1 MGKVQRIYERT
12 HTLNFFS
19 PRDEFQLYRSSF
31 LQSTLGRIYQQVPW
45 HELLR
50 AFNLKDSRHGPD
62 SIFSSKGKL
71 ALMFLKSYTDF
82 SDRKLVESINGNIH
96 YQMFCEILVPPGEK
110 LTDFKIVSR
119 IRTEL
124 GKKLDI
130 FATQKVLAQ
139 AWKPF
144 MNQTNVVLEDATC
157 YETQLRYP
165 TNVKLLWESVDW
177 LYHQMAVICKYSKI
191 RMPRSKYLDQKQK
204 YFNYQRKRKKQH
216 KETIR
221 RTRSLL
227 KLLLKMNGLLDTL
240 ENELSE
246 NLQMPEKYYQ
256 RRRVIRK
263 VYQQQQEMFLT
274 GESLPGRIVSLA
286 KSYIRPIVR
295 GKEVK
300 MVEFGPK
307 VNTIQIDG
315 INFIEHFSFDPFNE
329 GTRLKPSIRLARDL
343 FGRITHVAA
352 DAIYAT
358 NANRSYCSENHIT
371 TNFVRKGRAGKYEGQ
386 RKQISSVLNRERA
399 TRMEGSFGTEKEHYG
414 LKRIR
419 ARIQL
424 NEMLWVFFGIHTANL
439 VRLANRIRE
448 NQKAKAA

>member
-1 MGKVQRIYERT
+1 MGKVQRIFERT

-19 PRDEFQLYRSSF
+19 PWDEFQLYRTSF

-45 HELLR
+45 KELIR
-50 AFNLKDSRHGPD
+50 TFELKDNHRGPD

-71 ALMFLKSYTDF
+71 ALMFLKAYTEF
-82 SDRKLVESINGNIH
+82 SDRKLVESINGNIY
-96 YQMFCEILVPPGEK
+96 YQMFCEILIPPGEK

-130 FATQKVLAQ
+130 AACQRALAQ
-139 AWKPF
+139 AWKPR
-144 MNQTNVVLEDATC
+144 MSQTHVVMTDATC
-157 YETQLRYP
+157 YESHMRYP
-165 TNVKLLWESVDW
+165 TNIKLLWESVDW
-177 LYHQMAVICKYSKI
+177 LHHQMSMICKYSKI
-191 RMPRSKYLDQKQK
+191 RMPRSKYLDQRKK
-204 YFNYQRKRKKQH
+204 YFNYQRKRKKVH
-216 KETIR
+216 KDTTP

-227 KLLLKMNGLLDTL
+227 KLLLKMNGMMDKL

-246 NLQMPEKYYQ
+246 NLHMPVRYYQ
-256 RRRVIRK
+256 QRKVIRT
-263 VYQQQQEMFLT
+263 VYQQQMEMFLT
-274 GESLPGRIVSLA
+274 GKSLPGRIVSLS

-300 MVEFGPK
+300 PVEFGAK

-329 GTRLKPSIRLARDL
+329 GTRLKPSIRLAREL
-343 FGRITHVAA
+343 FGVITHVAA

-358 NANRSYCSENHIT
+358 NANRCYCSENHIT
-371 TNFVRKGRAGKYEGQ
+371 TNFVRKGRAGKYEDQ
-386 RKQISSVLNRERA
+386 RKKISTVLNRERA

-439 VRLANRIRE
+439 VRLANRMKE
-448 NQKAKAA
+448 NQKQKAA

>member
-1 MGKVQRIYERT
+1 
-12 HTLNFFS
+12 
-19 PRDEFQLYRSSF
+19 
-31 LQSTLGRIYQQVPW
+31 
-45 HELLR
+45 
-50 AFNLKDSRHGPD
+50 
-62 SIFSSKGKL
+62 
-71 ALMFLKSYTDF
+71 
-82 SDRKLVESINGNIH
+82 
-96 YQMFCEILVPPGEK
+96 
-110 LTDFKIVSR
+110 
-119 IRTEL
+119 
-124 GKKLDI
+124 
-130 FATQKVLAQ
+130 
-139 AWKPF
+139 
-144 MNQTNVVLEDATC
+144 
-157 YETQLRYP
+157 
-165 TNVKLLWESVDW
+165 
-177 LYHQMAVICKYSKI
+177 
-191 RMPRSKYLDQKQK
+191 
-204 YFNYQRKRKKQH
+204 
-216 KETIR
+216 
-221 RTRSLL
+221 
-227 KLLLKMNGLLDTL
+227 MNGLLDNL
-240 ENELSE
+240 ENQLSE
-246 NLQMPEKYYQ
+246 NLQMPEKYYH
-256 RRRVIRK
+256 RRRIIRK
-263 VYQQQQEMFLT
+263 VYQQQHEMFLT

-295 GKEVK
+295 GKEAK

-315 INFIEHFSFDPFNE
+315 INFIEHISFDPFNE
-329 GTRLKPSIRLARDL
+329 GTRLKPSIRLAREL